1 MRSLSIRIA
10 FLVAALTAAAGC
22 SGTINDLPTTPDPV
36 ITTDTFSGTLTV
48 NGAQTHFVFLTATGV
63 VGILFGCFIV
73 GHIRDQLFAAE
84 KRLMLYAWHLREFIP
99 QSARRATDPTVGR
112 TYR

>member
-1 MRSLSIRIA
+1 ME
-10 FLVAALTAAAGC
+10 ALH
-22 SGTINDLPTTPDPV
+22 DLP
-36 ITTDTFSGTLTV
+36 LTE
-48 NGAQTHFVFLTATGV
+48 ASERMQKAIMELH
-63 VGILFGCFIV
+63 
-73 GHIRDQLFAAE
+73 AAE